1 MRKKNFIVWLVLS
14 LFYAFQYIIRTI
26 PAVSI
31 NEIIEKFS
39 LDTSQFGLFCGIYYI
54 GYTGMSIP
62 LSIMMDKFDARK
74 VIVCTIL
81 MTSTGILPLLSN
93 QWYLVMFGRV
103 MSGMGSAGAILGL
116 FKVIAIYFKPEQ
128 SSKMLGMAVTIGL
141 IGGIYGGQP
150 LAMMM
155 SDIGFKGTIS
165 SLVIAGIF
173 MALVTFLLL
182 PKDFARQEGELEV
195 SLKSILNDVGSILT
209 NKSLI
214 VLAIAGGLMVGPMEG
229 FTDGWSIITLQTIH
243 GWEKPYASLAPSMIF
258 LGMCFGAS
266 VIGYLSEKT
275 QRYYSII
282 SSSSIIMILCFLWIL
297 YGDGS
302 HSKAMLAVLITIGI
316 ASAYQITVMSKAGLL
331 AGQKLV
337 ATGSAMANMIVM
349 VFGIVYHYIIGQVI
363 MQTNSS
369 EGNVYSIEAIKFGVL
384 PIIIGLALSLPLIVI
399 LSKWERKS

>member
-1 MRKKNFIVWLVLS
+1 
-14 LFYAFQYIIRTI
+14 
-26 PAVSI
+26 
-31 NEIIEKFS
+31 
-39 LDTSQFGLFCGIYYI
+39 
-54 GYTGMSIP
+54 MSIP